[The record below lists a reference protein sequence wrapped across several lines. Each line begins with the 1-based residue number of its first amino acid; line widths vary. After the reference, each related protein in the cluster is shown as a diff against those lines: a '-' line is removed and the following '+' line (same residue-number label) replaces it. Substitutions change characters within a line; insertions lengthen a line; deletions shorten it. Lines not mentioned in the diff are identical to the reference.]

1 MISKQSLIVAK
12 WEFLRFFKWKQQLI
26 SYLLMMAVMAAVAL
40 WSYFTD
46 ESREVYRIAVPAE
59 FNISNTEQFQFQRP
73 TIALSEQLAQLKAGE
88 SWHGVVTLR
97 TATADKQTVVL
108 HTLAAKKWQQQLET
122 ELNSYF
128 RQQYAA
134 QLQLTPAQL
143 AQLQQPITL
152 EYAYL
157 DENFKGK
164 DTPEKMIALGVLILL
179 FIGLSTAFGQVLL
192 SITGEKQQRVTE
204 QLYAIVTPQ
213 QWMDGKV
220 LGHSLSAMKAMVTSA
235 LVMLLVFIVVSVVV
249 RDDGVNLSWVNWGV
263 LAWLV
268 PFALLGVLLS
278 ACFMGAIAASIDD
291 PNTSGKGA
299 VMMITW
305 LPMLFTYLVIDS
317 PTGTAMTVLS
327 WLPLTSFAAMPVKM
341 AMVELAWW
349 QPLLSLLLLL
359 VAVWWV
365 SRLAGRIFLRGM
377 QMYGKEPSWGQIV
390 GWALSNKAE

>member
-1 MISKQSLIVAK
+1 MISKQSIIVAK

-26 SYLLMMAVMAAVAL
+26 SYLLMMSVVAAVAL

-46 ESREVYRIAVPAE
+46 ESRSVYRIAVPAD
-59 FNISNTEQFQFQRP
+59 FTISNSEQFEFQRP
-73 TIALSEQLAQLKAGE
+73 TIALSEQLAQLTQQQT
-88 SWHGVVTLR
+88 WHGVVTL
-97 TATADKQTVVL
+97 ADNEVVL

-122 ELNSYF
+122 ELNDFF
-128 RQQYAA
+128 RQQYA
-134 QLQLTPAQL
+134 LELNLTAEQL
-143 AQLQQPITL
+143 AQLEQPISL
-152 EYAYL
+152 EFAYL

-164 DTPEKMIALGVLILL
+164 DTPEKMIALAVLILL

-220 LGHSLSAMKAMVTSA
+220 LGHSLSAMKAMLTSA
-235 LVMLLVFIVVSVVV
+235 LVMLLSYIVVSVFVS
-249 RDDGVNLSWVNWGV
+249 DNGIDLNWLNWTV

-278 ACFMGAIAASIDD
+278 AYFMGAIAASIDD

-305 LPMLFTYLVIDS
+305 LPMLFTFLVIDS
-317 PTGTAMTVLS
+317 PTGNAMTVLS
-327 WLPLTSFAAMPVKM
+327 WLPLTSFAAMPVRM

-349 QPLLSLLLLL
+349 QPALSLLLLIASL
-359 VAVWWV
+359 YWLR
-365 SRLAGRIFLRGM
+365 RLAGRIFLRGM

-390 GWALSNKAE
+390 GWALSNKTE